1 MEFPM
6 MHRALLSLGLLVAP
20 LTLMPALAAG
30 PWDGT
35 YVWEQGLGKN
45 PGGIALF
52 VTHTLKINGSDCRID
67 AQGVQSDEHIRCKA
81 TANGDKLDVA
91 FASFADGGMNNQFG
105 KKIYAPNQPL
115 FTLTRQGN
123 AIATTWQ
130 GYSKNEVDTTG
141 KSTFTKQGSA
151 R

>member
-1 MEFPM
+1 M

-20 LTLMPALAAG
+20 LALMPAQAAG

-123 AIATTWQ
+123 TIATTWQ
-130 GYSKNEVDTTG
+130 GYNRNNIDTAG
-141 KSTFTKQGSA
+141 PPTFRKLA
-151 R
+151 P

>member
-1 MEFPM
+1 M
-6 MHRALLSLGLLVAP
+6 MHRMLRSLGFLVAP
-20 LTLMPALAAG
+20 LVATAALAAG

-45 PGGIALF
+45 PGGMALF
-52 VTHTLKINGSDCRID
+52 VTHTLKINGPDCRLH
-67 AQGVQSDEHIRCKA
+67 AEGVQTNEHIRCKA
-81 TANGDKLDVA
+81 TADGDKLDVT
-91 FASFADGGMNNQFG
+91 FVSFADGGMNNQFG

-115 FTLTRQGN
+115 FTLKRQGG

-130 GYSKNEVDTTG
+130 GYRKNDGDTTG
-141 KSTFTKQGSA
+141 KSTFTKQAGA